1 MISTKYVNFKEKE
14 KTIEIF
20 QSESQQSRRIYLYC
34 AARVFKGT
42 VHRFY
47 RGRGVHETIWDLS
60 VTPFNRPYR
69 QQG

>member
-14 KTIEIF
+14 KTIEIL

-42 VHRFY
+42 FY
-47 RGRGVHETIWDLS
+47 RCVMGGGGTLDHLGPIRNTI
-60 VTPFNRPYR
+60 
-69 QQG
+69 